1 MDDGSTQVVSQATP
15 PTYRSGDRVNLGS
28 GVISR

>member
-1 MDDGSTQVVSQATP
+1 MDDGSTQVVSQATA
-15 PTYRSGDRVNLGS
+15 PTYRSGDRVNLSG